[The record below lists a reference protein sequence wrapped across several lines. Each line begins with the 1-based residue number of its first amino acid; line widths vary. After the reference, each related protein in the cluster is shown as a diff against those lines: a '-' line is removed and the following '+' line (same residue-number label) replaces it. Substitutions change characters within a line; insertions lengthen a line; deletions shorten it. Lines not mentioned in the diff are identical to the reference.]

1 MKAWNP
7 RYVAYA
13 RAHQRGPE
21 EMLALDCEQ
30 APGGRMAPFII
41 WMSQRW
47 QEWRRA
53 NGLRPSEHVP
63 EAGHAEFDAWLEA
76 STVARLALVRQLA
89 AYRDEGFRLIDLL
102 CAGDDEDEPPAPELL
117 GQIDLFG
124 PR

>member
-7 RYVAYA
+7 RYVVYA
-13 RAHQRGPE
+13 SAHQRGPD
-21 EMLALDCEQ
+21 EMLALDCER

-47 QEWRRA
+47 QEWRRQ
-53 NGLRPSEHVP
+53 NGMRPSEHVSG
-63 EAGHAEFDAWLEA
+63 AGHAEFDAWLEA
-76 STVARLALVRQLA
+76 STTARLALVRQLA
-89 AYRDEGFRLIDLL
+89 ARDEGLRLIDLL
-102 CAGDDEDEPPAPELL
+102 CAGDDEQPTPGPP